1 MTSLRDA
8 LAAALRTVPEATFL
22 RWSVGAIDGKDAD
35 AILVDPGF
43 RAALTKAI
51 AEALVTEY
59 DCCTTHDDI
68 KGDEEH
74 IATVTVSRMLGDD
87 HV

>member
-51 AEALVTEY
+51 AEALTDVY
-59 DCCTTHDDI
+59 AFAPTHDQAAVI
-68 KGDEEH
+68 VAG
-74 IATVTVSRMLGDD
+74 MLGEADR
-87 HV
+87 

>member
-1 MTSLRDA
+1 VTSLRDA

-51 AEALVTEY
+51 AEALTDVY
-59 DCCTTHDDI
+59 AFAPADDQAAAI
-68 KGDEEH
+68 V
-74 IATVTVSRMLGDD
+74 ARVLGEADR
-87 HV
+87 